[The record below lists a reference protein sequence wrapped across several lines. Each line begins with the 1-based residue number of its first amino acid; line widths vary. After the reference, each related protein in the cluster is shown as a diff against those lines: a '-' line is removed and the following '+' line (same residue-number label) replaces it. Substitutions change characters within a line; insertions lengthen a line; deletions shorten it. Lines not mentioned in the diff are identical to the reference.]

1 MAEITLL
8 ATGCVTI
15 YLASNAS
22 GIAKDQH
29 NMTMRQT
36 GHGNAKARRSTPQ
49 SKETEMRRTI
59 LTLASFA
66 TLIAASLS
74 AAPAQAGSD
83 RYCLQGRSW
92 GYPGNCQF
100 ASYQQCAATAS
111 GTSAYCGIN
120 PRYAYSQPYSY

>member
-1 MAEITLL
+1 
-8 ATGCVTI
+8 
-15 YLASNAS
+15 
-22 GIAKDQH
+22 
-29 NMTMRQT
+29 
-36 GHGNAKARRSTPQ
+36 
-49 SKETEMRRTI
+49 MRRTI

-66 TLIAASLS
+66 TLIAASL
-74 AAPAQAGSD
+74 ATGPAQAGND

-120 PRYAYSQPYSY
+120 PRYAYSQPYQY

>member
-1 MAEITLL
+1 ML
-8 ATGCVTI
+8 ATGCVTM

-74 AAPAQAGSD
+74 AAPAQAASD

-100 ASYQQCAATAS
+100 ASYQQCAASAS

-120 PRYAYSQPYSY
+120 PRYAYSQPYYH